1 MENKLLGEPDARQHA
16 NNLRLLAA
24 LPHGASIEKRERIV
38 DYDIVELAALLRE
51 GNPEKLTSEQL
62 FMAYWNR
69 ILQFN
74 GPEETYGNN
83 GKYNAFVRL
92 EDFSTLLKQAILAD
106 QWLTTPDDERGPAP
120 PLCGI
125 PFGIKDSFAL
135 QGLESKNGTQ
145 AFSGNLALRDATCV
159 ARLRAQGAIIIG
171 HTICSELSTHTV
183 GQFAGNAWDPT
194 RTPGG
199 SSQGSGVAPVARL
212 CAAAL
217 GEETAGSIII
227 PAAANGASAIKPS
240 LGLVSGAGVMPLRSG
255 WDVVGPIDRRAALHY
270 PYPRLCSSGRADHRH
285 SADGLDV
292 FARPTTCAVLRSGL
306 RRCLH
311 QVQRSACS
319 AGCQGHRLS
328 LAGC

>member
-1 MENKLLGEPDARQHA
+1 ELINMENKLLGEPDARQHA

-145 AFSGNLALRDATCV
+145 AFSGNLALRDATC
-159 ARLRAQGAIIIG
+159 
-171 HTICSELSTHTV
+171 
-183 GQFAGNAWDPT
+183 
-194 RTPGG
+194 
-199 SSQGSGVAPVARL
+199 
-212 CAAAL
+212 
-217 GEETAGSIII
+217 
-227 PAAANGASAIKPS
+227 
-240 LGLVSGAGVMPLRSG
+240 
-255 WDVVGPIDRRAALHY
+255 
-270 PYPRLCSSGRADHRH
+270 
-285 SADGLDV
+285 
-292 FARPTTCAVLRSGL
+292 
-306 RRCLH
+306 
-311 QVQRSACS
+311 
-319 AGCQGHRLS
+319 
-328 LAGC
+328 